1 MEKLNFEKAY
11 KIFRE
16 CKAISDTECKDCPLH
31 NIYDENDEDLCYSFC
46 RIDNSIINY
55 NRKISMEE

>member
-16 CKAISDTECKDCPLH
+16 CEIECKDCPLH
-31 NIYDENDEDLCYSFC
+31 NIYDENGQDLCYSFC
-46 RIDNSIINY
+46 RINNSIKEY
-55 NRKISMEE
+55 NRKFLMEEK